1 MLAAFLTFR
10 KRDFFEKT
18 EHNVAASEIEITD
31 LEDPNEGLSRGQ
43 KEEIDRVYLAYP
55 HLNDDEFVKQHRDEW
70 LR

>member
-31 LEDPNEGLSRGQ
+31 LEDPNEGLSSYG
-43 KEEIDRVYLAYP
+43 
-55 HLNDDEFVKQHRDEW
+55 
-70 LR
+70 